1 MELRPYGITVSVA
14 YPPDTETPG
23 FAIENVS
30 KPEETRLISE
40 SSGLFSANKVAQD
53 IISGMRAGDFSIYT
67 GLDGWM
73 LANLTAGLCPA
84 SSFAEGALQV
94 LLMPLLRL
102 ISLFYVAQ
110 FDGIAR
116 NGKIKRE
123 ASKKAS

>member
-23 FAIENVS
+23 FAIENMN
-30 KPEETRLISE
+30 KPEETRLISQ
-40 SSGLFSANKVAQD
+40 SAGLFSPKKVARD

-73 LANLTAGLCPA
+73 LANLTAGMGPI
-84 SSFAEGALQV
+84 SSFAEGVLQV

-110 FDGIAR
+110 FDGIVR
-116 NGKIKRE
+116 NGKVKRE
-123 ASKKAS
+123 VSKKSS